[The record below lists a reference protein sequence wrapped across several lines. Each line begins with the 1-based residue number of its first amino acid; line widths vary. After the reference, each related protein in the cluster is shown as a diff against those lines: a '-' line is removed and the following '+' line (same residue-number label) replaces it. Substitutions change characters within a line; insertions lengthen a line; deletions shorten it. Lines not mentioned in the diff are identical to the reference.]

1 MKESHDEGVASHIGP
16 ESCAVVCKG
25 QGEALTGVRAGRVLS
40 RENYYA
46 LTGSSGSRRR
56 RTVRKATADAS
67 IARDASAPCAVGD
80 PVARTE
86 TPRTGIGRSPGR
98 LRKRERRPHREVQ
111 GRKPMM
117 DDQGKSHSS
126 IVPEKSPNKAQ
137 GCGGDG
143 GKGAGQRED
152 A

>member
-1 MKESHDEGVASHIGP
+1 MKESHDEGLASHIGP

-46 LTGSSGSRRR
+46 LTGSPWSRRR
-56 RTVRKATADAS
+56 LAVRKATVDAS
-67 IARDASAPCAVGD
+67 RARDVSAPCAVVD

-98 LRKRERRPHREVQ
+98 LHIRG
-111 GRKPMM
+111 GRI
-117 DDQGKSHSS
+117 GKSKDVS
-126 IVPEKSPNKAQ
+126 
-137 GCGGDG
+137 
-143 GKGAGQRED
+143 R
-152 A
+152 